1 MRTEKEMFDLILSV
15 ANNDE
20 RIRAVYMNGSRAN
33 PNVIK
38 DIYQDYDI
46 VYVVTKTEWFLEN
59 KNWISVFGDL
69 AIVQEPDS
77 NDFGWGINMDFTRSY
92 TWLMLFKDGVRIDLK
107 IQIKNEMLKR
117 YICDSLT
124 VPLLDK
130 DSCLPKIPESSDK
143 GYFVKEPSLAQYKGC
158 CNEFWWCLQNVAK
171 GIARDQLPYAMWM
184 YNVIVRNMLEKMIDW
199 YIGINTGFSVTVG
212 MRGKYYKKYLPE
224 NLYSL
229 YTKTYSG
236 SDYDD
241 FWTAIL
247 NACEL
252 FRTIVP
258 PVGRYFG
265 FIYNLDE
272 DINMTEYLNWVKASC
287 KNGIDGFN
295 QNSDELRKASEIKL
309 ACFDLDHTLI
319 YGVHSVLFPCLIN
332 GKYREARLIDEKEEK
347 GLMNWI
353 DADFERAKLIQG
365 LNVACLKE
373 NFDMIL
379 TPIRNIKRTISE
391 LQGKG
396 IKCIL
401 ITAGP
406 VQVAKVAAEKWGFD
420 GYYGSLY
427 EEKNGTFTG
436 KIIKHTGDEGKL
448 SCLIEYCNKY
458 SIMPEEC
465 VAIGDGSTD
474 IPIFAYCG
482 KSIAINYSDSM
493 IGKAKYYLK
502 TDDLSDL
509 LLSDIL

>member
-1 MRTEKEMFDLILSV
+1 MNNITYEIGNVVVLNVGTHVIETERLIL
-15 ANNDE
+15 
-20 RIRAVYMNGSRAN
+20 RRFT
-33 PNVIK
+33 K
-38 DIYQDYDI
+38 DDATDM
-46 VYVVTKTEWFLEN
+46 FN
-59 KNWISVFGDL
+59 NWINDKE
-69 AIVQEPDS
+69 VQANYGEPVYES
-77 NDFGWGINMDFTRSY
+77 IEAV
-92 TWLMLFKDGVRIDLK
+92 K
-107 IQIKNEMLKR
+107 E
-117 YICDSLT
+117 
-124 VPLLDK
+124 LLDK
-130 DSCLPKIPESSDK
+130 WIVQYKNSDFYRWAIVLKENNQCIGQIAFCSINLNCSYADIEYCIGRDYQRK
-143 GYFVKEPSLAQYKGC
+143 GYASEALSGVIKFTFEKTGLNRLQAFHRGRNISSGKVLQKSKMKYEGTLRQTMFYPEI
-158 CNEFWWCLQNVAK
+158 NEFDDK
-171 GIARDQLPYAMWM
+171 IYYGILKEEY
-184 YNVIVRNMLEKMIDW
+184 E
-199 YIGINTGFSVTVG
+199 TG
-212 MRGKYYKKYLPE
+212 
-224 NLYSL
+224 
-229 YTKTYSG
+229 
-236 SDYDD
+236 
-241 FWTAIL
+241 
-247 NACEL
+247 
-252 FRTIVP
+252 
-258 PVGRYFG
+258 
-265 FIYNLDE
+265 
-272 DINMTEYLNWVKASC
+272 
-287 KNGIDGFN
+287 
-295 QNSDELRKASEIKL
+295 SEIKL

-319 YGVHSVLFPCLIN
+319 NGVHSVLFPCLIN

-502 TDDLSDL
+502 TDDISDL
-509 LLSDIL
+509 LQYMRE